1 MTIGNWNNVDK
12 ALEEI
17 GTIDLGIGEIASSL
31 GRRLHE
37 ILGEYSRELSDLTE
51 RRRGIEAAIESF
63 CLINKEDFEK
73 KRSRQFH
80 YGRISFRMAE
90 RIEVPEE
97 LEDAAIATLKKLGF
111 SECVETRERLDRNS
125 LKKLS
130 DSDLARCGIRR
141 TKEDHFRIDP
151 DLKLISERIGRSL
164 SPHQTF
170 IVDIEKLSK
179 AVRKKDTP
187 SDEAIFK

>member
-1 MTIGNWNNVDK
+1 MIGNWNNVDK

-17 GTIDLGIGEIASSL
+17 GIIDLGIGEIASSL

-37 ILGEYSRELSDLTE
+37 ILAEHSRELSDLTE
-51 RRRGIEAAIESF
+51 RRRGLEAAVESF
-63 CLINKEDFEK
+63 CLINKGEFEK

-80 YGRISFRMAE
+80 HGRISFRMAE
-90 RIEVPEE
+90 RIEVSEE

-111 SECVETRERLDRNS
+111 LECVETRERLDRNA

-151 DLKLISERIGRSL
+151 DLKLISEKIGTKDPAAQL
-164 SPHQTF
+164 F
-170 IVDIEKLSK
+170 LVDMEKLAK
-179 AVRKKDTP
+179 AVKKQEP
-187 SDEAIFK
+187 HVDEAISV